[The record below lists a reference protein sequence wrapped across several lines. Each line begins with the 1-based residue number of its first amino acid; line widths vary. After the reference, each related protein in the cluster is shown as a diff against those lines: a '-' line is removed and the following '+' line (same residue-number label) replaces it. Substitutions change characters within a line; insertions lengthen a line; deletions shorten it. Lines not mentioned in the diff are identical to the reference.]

1 MGIFRIHAQ
10 CYDRF
15 LEVLPDEVEK
25 AELAVEDI
33 MSHILLSLF
42 GEGTV
47 DDVTIRFPS
56 RYRKS
61 CYIQIHAQSPWQ
73 SFTLFPRT
81 EEHIKSAVTNYISSV
96 LKELFG
102 AVEVDSVKLSPSPWD
117 YGAAP
122 MTDY

>member
-1 MGIFRIHAQ
+1 MGIFRINAQ
-10 CYDRF
+10 CHDRF
-15 LEVLPDEVEK
+15 FEVLPDEVDK
-25 AELAVEDI
+25 AEFAVEDV
-33 MSHILLSLF
+33 MSHVLLSLF

-56 RYRKS
+56 RYQKR
-61 CYIQIHAQSPWQ
+61 CYIQIYAQSPWQ

-81 EEHIKSAVTNYISSV
+81 EEHIQSAITKSISSV

-102 AVEVDSVKLSPSPWD
+102 SVEVDSVKMSPSPWD
-117 YGAAP
+117 YGVVP